1 MRSVGIRALREA
13 LSEYVRIAASGEVVL
28 VTHRDVVVAELT
40 APQASRASRPADALL
55 ADLVRQGVI
64 TPASLV
70 GAGPPLQAPIVEGE
84 RGDVL
89 AELSADRED
98 R

>member
-1 MRSVGIRALREA
+1 MRSVGIRALKDS
-13 LSEYVRIAASGEVVL
+13 LSEYVRLAASGEVVL
-28 VTHRDVVVAELT
+28 VTDRDVVVAELT
-40 APQASRASRPADALL
+40 APQASRSSRPADALL
-55 ADLVRQGVI
+55 ADLVRRGVI
-64 TPASLV
+64 TPAPLM
-70 GAGPPLQAPIVEGE
+70 GAGPPLQAPIVLGE